1 MLFIEKEWVFGGP
14 ALKAL
19 YYIFKNIT
27 QLTKDPR
34 KKNQLIKPK
43 FNRFFKVFTPTSF
56 TMANIFINND
66 TKMLFVIT

>member
-27 QLTKDPR
+27 QLTKDQR
-34 KKNQLIKPK
+34 KKESANQ
-43 FNRFFKVFTPTSF
+43 
-56 TMANIFINND
+56 
-66 TKMLFVIT
+66 TKI